1 MQRMLFCIGHRWPS
15 KTICAGLLVFFSYLL
30 CGAVNAEQPLSK
42 EQKLKAAYLWN
53 FTQYIAWPDS
63 KVGKL
68 PASIRICVDGSN
80 NFFQFLQDMVISKRD
95 FKGKNTVEVLFLDE
109 ARGCEVLYVRQSK
122 KIASIS
128 LDHTV
133 VVADS
138 PSVAMPNAAIVFYQ
152 KNGKLRFEVDVTI
165 ISDLEV
171 VVSSELLKLARIKQ

>member
-1 MQRMLFCIGHRWPS
+1 
-15 KTICAGLLVFFSYLL
+15 
-30 CGAVNAEQPLSK
+30 
-42 EQKLKAAYLWN
+42 
-53 FTQYIAWPDS
+53 
-63 KVGKL
+63 
-68 PASIRICVDGSN
+68 
-80 NFFQFLQDMVISKRD
+80 MVISKRD
-95 FKGKNTVEVLFLDE
+95 FKGKNTVEVLSLDE

-138 PSVAMPNAAIVFYQ
+138 PSVAMPNAAMVFYQ